1 MLFINLLFNKEIK
14 PMKMSPA
21 LKMLL
26 LLWPILYLG
35 AIFLVFPLFAI
46 ATPIPLMAVIGLLL
60 ISHTTSKTRVIFWAT
75 IYTFIIG
82 LMFFNIRIWN
92 YVHSSYHDPV
102 NQYSLSENLFRF
114 GTFSIIAFLAS
125 IYAITR
131 DKIIILKN
139 FNQMILDSLDEA
151 VITAD
156 INGRIYSLNNS
167 AIKLLEINES
177 TKDKCFPEMNVI
189 EMFFDS
195 KNRGKMLS
203 KYIESFDLEDPKL
216 ELKIRNSPVLAKLKK
231 IKNFNQDLMM
241 IIIRP

>member
-1 MLFINLLFNKEIK
+1 
-14 PMKMSPA
+14 MKMSPA
-21 LKMLL
+21 LKMLSL
-26 LLWPILYLG
+26 VWPILYLG

-131 DKIIILKN
+131 DKIITLKN

-203 KYIESFDLEDPKL
+203 KYIESFDLKDPKL
-216 ELKIRNSPVLAKLKK
+216 ELKIRNSPVQSKLKK
-231 IKNFNQDLMM
+231 LKNINQDLMM

>member
-1 MLFINLLFNKEIK
+1 
-14 PMKMSPA
+14 MKMSPA

-35 AIFLVFPLFAI
+35 AIFLVFPLFTI

-60 ISHTTSKTRVIFWAT
+60 ISHTTSKKRVVFWAT

-131 DKIIILKN
+131 DKIITLKN

-156 INGRIYSLNNS
+156 IDGRIHSLNNS

-189 EMFFDS
+189 EIFFDS

-216 ELKIRNSPVLAKLKK
+216 ELKIRNRPVLAKIKK

>member
-21 LKMLL
+21 LKMLSL
-26 LLWPILYLG
+26 VWPILYLG

-131 DKIIILKN
+131 DKIITLKN

-203 KYIESFDLEDPKL
+203 KYIESFDLKDPKL
-216 ELKIRNSPVLAKLKK
+216 ELKIRNSPVQSKLKK
-231 IKNFNQDLMM
+231 LKNINQDLMM

>member
-1 MLFINLLFNKEIK
+1 
-14 PMKMSPA
+14 MKMSPA

-35 AIFLVFPLFAI
+35 AIFLVFPLFTI

-60 ISHTTSKTRVIFWAT
+60 ISHTKSKTRVIFWAI

-82 LMFFNIRIWN
+82 LMFFNVRIWN

-131 DKIIILKN
+131 DKIITLKN
-139 FNQMILDSLDEA
+139 FNQMILDSLDEV

-156 INGRIYSLNNS
+156 IDGRIHSLNNS

-189 EMFFDS
+189 EIFFDS

-216 ELKIRNSPVLAKLKK
+216 ELKIRNRPVLAKIKK

>member
-1 MLFINLLFNKEIK
+1 MLFINLLFKKEIK

-35 AIFLVFPLFAI
+35 AIFLVFPLIAI

-131 DKIIILKN
+131 DKIITLKN
-139 FNQMILDSLDEA
+139 FNQMILDSLDEV

-156 INGRIYSLNNS
+156 IDGRIHSLNNS

-177 TKDKCFPEMNVI
+177 TKDKCFPEMNVT

>member
-1 MLFINLLFNKEIK
+1 MLFIKLLFNKEIN
-14 PMKMSPA
+14 PMKTSPA

-26 LLWPILYLG
+26 LIWPILYLG
-35 AIFLVFPLFAI
+35 AIFLVCPLFSI
-46 ATPIPLMAVIGLLL
+46 ATPIPLLAVIGLLL
-60 ISHTTSKTRVIFWAT
+60 VSATTSKTRVIFWAI

-82 LMFFNIRIWN
+82 FMFFNIRIWN

-131 DKIIILKN
+131 DKIITLKN
-139 FNQMILDSLDEA
+139 FNQMILDSLDEV

-156 INGRIYSLNNS
+156 IDGRIHSLNNS

-189 EMFFDS
+189 EIFFDS

-203 KYIESFDLEDPKL
+203 KYMESFDLEDPKL
-216 ELKIRNSPVLAKLKK
+216 ELKIRNRPVLAKIKK